1 MLTIDEI
8 KSAVNKIAIN
18 YPIRQVNL
26 FGSYAEGCAK
36 PESDIDILVEFMDR
50 PITLLDYCG
59 FQQELS
65 EALKIEVDLLK
76 SPISDVTKTY
86 LQIDKVVRL
95 YG

>member
-65 EALKIEVDLLK
+65 EALKIDVDLLK

-86 LQIDKVVRL
+86 FQIDKVVRL